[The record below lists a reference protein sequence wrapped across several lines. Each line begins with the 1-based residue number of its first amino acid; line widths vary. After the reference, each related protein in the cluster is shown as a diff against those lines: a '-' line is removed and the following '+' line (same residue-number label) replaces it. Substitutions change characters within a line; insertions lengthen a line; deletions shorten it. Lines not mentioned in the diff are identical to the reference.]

1 MKVGVVG
8 LGAMG
13 APMARNLHRAGL
25 LAQVWNR
32 SADKAQA
39 LAAETGCIAAPDPE
53 SLARACA
60 VVISCVSADR
70 DLLAVV
76 DALLPGAHAGL
87 IVCDCSTIAADTARE
102 AAQRLAA
109 TGTAFLDTPVSGG
122 VEGAQ
127 KGTLSVM
134 AGGEAAALDRARPAL
149 EAISARITHMGPV
162 GSGQATKA
170 VNQIM
175 CAGIGLAVTEALAF
189 GGALGLDLDKVVDV
203 VSAGAAGNWFVEK
216 RGHTMIRDDNAVGFK
231 TRLLIKDLEIC
242 LAMARAA
249 GGRLPTVETVLP
261 QYRRLVDEGFGDEDH
276 SALFRLQRGLFPKD

>member
-1 MKVGVVG
+1 MELTGEVLDLDVV
-8 LGAMG
+8 A
-13 APMARNLHRAGL
+13 
-25 LAQVWNR
+25 
-32 SADKAQA
+32 A
-39 LAAETGCIAAPDPE
+39 LIA
-53 SLARACA
+53 S
-60 VVISCVSADR
+60 
-70 DLLAVV
+70 
-76 DALLPGAHAGL
+76 
-87 IVCDCSTIAADTARE
+87 E

-134 AGGEAAALDRARPAL
+134 AGGEAAALEGARPAL

-203 VSAGAAGNWFVEK
+203 VSAGAAGN
-216 RGHTMIRDDNAVGFK
+216 GA
-231 TRLLIKDLEIC
+231 
-242 LAMARAA
+242 AA
-249 GGRLPTVETVLP
+249 GAAAWGGAASAG
-261 QYRRLVDEGFGDEDH
+261 LVCTATSGPAG
-276 SALFRLQRGLFPKD
+276 GLR